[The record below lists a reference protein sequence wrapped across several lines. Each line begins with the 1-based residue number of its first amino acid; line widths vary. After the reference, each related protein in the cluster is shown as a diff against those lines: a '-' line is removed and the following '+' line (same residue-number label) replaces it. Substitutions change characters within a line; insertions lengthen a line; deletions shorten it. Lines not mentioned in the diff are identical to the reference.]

1 MSGRA
6 ENLDDV
12 DQIIEQVRALAR
24 FPSENPNPVMR
35 LTGAGRVLYA
45 NDAAKAIGGL
55 LIGRG
60 RDQLAKR
67 LAVMVAKAAK
77 SHKRQNVEYEA
88 GERAYAFV
96 LAPVAGESY
105 INLYGRDIT
114 EERAAARQVEDLAKF
129 PSENTAPIFRVDS
142 RGAVIY
148 ANEAAH
154 KVKGLLVG
162 RRKDRIYKE
171 LAEIAN
177 RVFRKRNREIV
188 EFPSGNQ
195 VFALTVA
202 PVPDRQY
209 LNVYGREITAE
220 KKAKQALI
228 DANENLEDRVEERTA
243 SVHLLQNV
251 VIAANE
257 SETVSE
263 ALHRCLVEVC
273 TYTGWPVGHAFLLA
287 EDDSGDMVST
297 DIWHLSDPRRF
308 KGLRRATGQTRFK
321 SGDGLP
327 GRVLESGKPV
337 WIEDVTK
344 DKTFRRAG
352 AVAGAFGDIGV
363 KGAMAYPVKI
373 KDEVIAVLEFFSEQ
387 ATTPTA
393 ETLEVLG
400 HIGTQ
405 VGSVAERKRAEA
417 ALRET
422 EARAARA
429 HAILDDAIESINE
442 GFALFDADDRLLLC
456 NNRYRDLLYPGMQQ
470 MVTPGKSFEEILRS
484 AVDEGLIHDVGG
496 DVGGD
501 VDGWIA
507 ARLER
512 HRNPGGPHTQQRS
525 SGFWVQINEH
535 KTSDGGIVATY
546 ADVTELK
553 LREVELAE
561 AHDKAMD
568 ASRAKSDFLANMS
581 HELRTPLNATIG
593 YSELM
598 LEEAEDMGHDMYIP
612 DLKKI
617 QMAGKHL
624 LSLINDVLDLSKIEA
639 GKIEL
644 FFEDFEVAGLVEE
657 TVSTI
662 APLIEKNGNTLVVN
676 CAKDVGVM
684 HSDMT
689 RIRQVLLNLLS
700 NASKFT
706 EGGKVTIEAARSSA
720 NGRDDIVLKV
730 VDEGIGMSPEQVEKV
745 FEAFTQADSST
756 TRNYGGTGLGL
767 AITKTFCEMLHGGI
781 ACVSTPGKGSTFT
794 VRLPADAAGA
804 AASVAADDSAEIVGE
819 AGSRTVLV
827 IDDDPN
833 VRDLLS
839 RHLNK
844 SGYRVATANA
854 GPDGLKR
861 AREIQPDAITLDVLM
876 PGMDGWAVL
885 AALKDDEALADIPVI
900 MVSMLDDRNLGY
912 SLGAADYLTK
922 PVEHARLLSV
932 LRKHCP
938 AKGPGQ
944 VLIVDDD
951 ATTREMI
958 RRMLNKAGWRTAEAE
973 NGLVGFERLAE
984 EAPAAILLD
993 LMMPVMDGFE
1003 FLARLRKKKAWQ
1015 GIPVIV
1021 VTAKTLTAADHK
1033 RLKGSVELLVEKG
1046 GDEVGTILS
1055 SLQKMLPAPPQRA
1068 RPARAGK

>member
-1 MSGRA
+1 MSGPARD
-6 ENLDDV
+6 LDDV

-35 LTGAGRVLYA
+35 VTGAGRVLYA
-45 NDAAKAIGGL
+45 NAAAKEIGGL
-55 LIGRG
+55 LVGRG
-60 RDQLAKR
+60 KDQLAKR
-67 LAVMVAKAAK
+67 LAVTAAKIAK
-77 SHKRQNVEYEA
+77 SHRRRNVEFEA
-88 GERAYAFV
+88 GGRAYAFV
-96 LAPVAGESY
+96 LAPVTGESY

-114 EERAAARQVEDLAKF
+114 EEREAARQVEDLAKF
-129 PSENTAPIFRVDS
+129 PSENTAPILRVDS
-142 RGAVIY
+142 QGAVIY

-162 RRKDRIYKE
+162 RRKDRVYKE
-171 LAEIAN
+171 LAELAN
-177 RVFRKRNREIV
+177 RVFRKRKRKIA

-228 DANENLEDRVEERTA
+228 DANEHLEERVKERTA
-243 SVHLLQNV
+243 SVRLLQNV

-257 SETVSE
+257 SETVAE
-263 ALHRCLVEVC
+263 ALQRCLVEVC

-287 EDDSGDMVST
+287 EDGSGEMVSSA
-297 DIWHLSDPRRF
+297 IWHLHDPRRF
-308 KGLRRATGQTRFK
+308 KALRRVTERSRFK
-321 SGDGLP
+321 PGEGLA
-327 GRVLESGKPV
+327 GRVLESGKPI

-344 DKTFRRAG
+344 DKSFRRARAAAG
-352 AVAGAFGDIGV
+352 AVRDIGV

-373 KDEVIAVLEFFSEQ
+373 KDEVIAVLEFFSER
-387 ATTPTA
+387 AARPTA

-400 HIGTQ
+400 HIGAQ
-405 VGSVAERKRAEA
+405 VGSVAERKRA
-417 ALRET
+417 

-456 NNRYRDLLYPGMQQ
+456 NDRYRNLLYPGMQQ
-470 MVTPGKSFEEILRS
+470 MVTPGTTFEEILRN
-484 AVDEGLIHDVGG
+484 AVELGLIHDAGG
-496 DVGGD
+496 DVPGD
-501 VDGWIA
+501 VDDWIA

-512 HRNPGGPHTQQRS
+512 HHNPGGSHTQQRS
-525 SGFWVQINEH
+525 SGFWVQINER
-535 KTSDGGIVATY
+535 KTSEGGIVATY

-568 ASRAKSDFLANMS
+568 ASRAKSEFLANMS

-593 YSELM
+593 YAELM
-598 LEEAEDMGHDMYIP
+598 LEEAEDLGHDMYIP

-617 QMAGKHL
+617 QTAGRHL

-657 TVSTI
+657 VAGTV
-662 APLIEKNGNTLVVN
+662 APLIEKNGNTLVVT
-676 CAKDVGVM
+676 CAKDLGVM
-684 HSDMT
+684 HSDAT

-706 EGGKVTIEAARSSA
+706 EGGKVTIEAARSAA
-720 NGRDDIVLKV
+720 NGRDEIVLKV
-730 VDEGIGMSPEQVEKV
+730 VDEGIGMNAEQVEKV

-767 AITKTFCEMLHGGI
+767 AITKTFCTMLHGEI
-781 ACVSTPGKGSTFT
+781 ICTSAPGKGSTFT
-794 VRLPADAAGA
+794 VRLPADATAAVPAAEDTPREITGPAGA
-804 AASVAADDSAEIVGE
+804 Q
-819 AGSRTVLV
+819 TVLI

-839 RHLNK
+839 RHLEK
-844 SGYRVATANA
+844 SGYRVATAGTGA
-854 GPDGLKR
+854 DGLER
-861 AREIQPDAITLDVLM
+861 ARELRPDAITLDVLM

-885 AALKDDEALADIPVI
+885 AALKDDAALSDIPVI
-900 MVSMLDDRNLGY
+900 MVSILDDRSLGY

-922 PVEHARLLSV
+922 PVGHARLLSV

-938 AKGPGQ
+938 AKGSGP
-944 VLIVDDD
+944 VLIVEDD
-951 ATTREMI
+951 AATREMI

-973 NGLVGFERLAE
+973 NGLVGLERLAE
-984 EAPAAILLD
+984 QAPAAILLD
-993 LMMPVMDGFE
+993 LMMPEMDGFE
-1003 FLARLRKKKAWQ
+1003 FLARLRKNQAWQ
-1015 GIPVIV
+1015 DIPVIV
-1021 VTAKTLTAADHK
+1021 VTAKTLTAADRK
-1033 RLKGSVELLVEKG
+1033 RLKGSVEMLVEKG
-1046 GDEVGTILS
+1046 GDEIGTILA
-1055 SLQKMLPAPPQRA
+1055 SLKKMLPAPHRA
-1068 RPARAGK
+1068 GPARAGK